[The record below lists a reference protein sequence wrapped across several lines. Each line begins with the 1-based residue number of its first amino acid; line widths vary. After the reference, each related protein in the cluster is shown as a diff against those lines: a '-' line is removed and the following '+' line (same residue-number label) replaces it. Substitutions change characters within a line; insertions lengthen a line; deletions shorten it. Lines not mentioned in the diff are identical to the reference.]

1 METQLNNSAN
11 ILIVDDH
18 PIVANG
24 IQQLIDRE
32 PDMKVI
38 QSVQDAES
46 AIKCI
51 DKTLP
56 DLIIVDI
63 SLKGSTYG
71 IDLIKGMKKRYPN
84 IKSLVL

>member
-1 METQLNNSAN
+1 MDKQLKQTAG
-11 ILIVDDH
+11 IVIVDDH

-46 AIKCI
+46 AIKFI
-51 DKTLP
+51 EKPRRT
-56 DLIIVDI
+56 
-63 SLKGSTYG
+63 
-71 IDLIKGMKKRYPN
+71 
-84 IKSLVL
+84 

>member
-1 METQLNNSAN
+1 M
-11 ILIVDDH
+11 IVDDH

-38 QSVQDAES
+38 KSVQDAES
-46 AIKCI
+46 AIKFRENVS
-51 DKTLP
+51 P

-63 SLKGSTYG
+63 SLKGSTNG
-71 IDLIKGMKKRYPN
+71 IDLIKG
-84 IKSLVL
+84 VG